1 MIVVVVEV
9 EGHEVAVHEVHD
21 EPPREVVVAWKNK
34 LWVVERT
41 EKKVEMEVLVW
52 RVM

>member
-21 EPPREVVVAWKNK
+21 EPPREIVAWKNK
-34 LWVVERT
+34 LWVVEWT

>member
-1 MIVVVVEV
+1 MIAVVVEV

-21 EPPREVVVAWKNK
+21 EPPREVVAAWKNK
-34 LWVVERT
+34 LWVVDG
-41 EKKVEMEVLVW
+41 KKVEMEVLVW